1 VIVSDLL
8 KRHAPSFPALELEGS
23 GEDLVVTCPWDG
35 AELARLPTTLPDELD
50 AVMARAQAAF
60 SEYRWLPAWRRA
72 EILREAGRL
81 LAERQEEIACLLA
94 LEVGKPIRDARLEAR
109 RVASVLNW
117 ASEEAKR
124 LQGEVVALD
133 AERAGEGR
141 FAWTLREPR
150 GVIVAI
156 APFNWPINLAAHKVA
171 PALAAGNAVVL
182 KPASATPLT
191 ALWLAETLREAGLPE
206 NVLQVVIGSGA
217 SLGMRLVTDPRTS
230 MISFTGSPA
239 IGLHIAQA
247 AGMKPVTL
255 ELGSNAATIVEAD
268 ADLDLAV
275 QRIAAGAFANSGQ
288 VCISVQRVLV
298 NAAIYDQFLARL
310 VEETGKLRLGHP
322 LDEEASVS
330 CLITRSEDERVTA
343 WVDEALADGARLEC
357 GGVNDDRRLKP
368 TVLTNVSSQMKVVRD
383 EVFGPVVSVL
393 AIGDLDEAIAVAND
407 SQYGLQAGLF
417 TSDLNKAF
425 YAARRLEV
433 GGVMINECSNFRV
446 DQMPYG
452 GVKGSGVGREGL
464 KYAVQ
469 EMTEAKLITVRE
481 SGLPAGASR
490 S

>member
-1 VIVSDLL
+1 MIVSDFL
-8 KRHAPSFPALELEGS
+8 KRHVPSFPASELGRT
-23 GEDLVVTCPWDG
+23 GDDLVVACPWDG
-35 AELARLPTTLPDELD
+35 VELARLSATVPDDLD
-50 AVMARAQAAF
+50 MVMARAQAAF
-60 SEYRWLPAWRRA
+60 TEYRWLPAWRRA
-72 EILREAGRL
+72 EILHEAGRL
-81 LAERQEEIACLLA
+81 LAERQEEIARLLA
-94 LEVGKPIRDARLEAR
+94 LEVAKPIRDARLEAR
-109 RVASVLNW
+109 RVASVFNW

-156 APFNWPINLAAHKVA
+156 PPFNWPINLAAHKVA
-171 PALAAGNAVVL
+171 PALAAGNTVVL

-191 ALWLAETLREAGLPE
+191 ALWLAQTLKEAGLPE
-206 NVLQVVIGSGA
+206 DVLQVVIGSGA
-217 SLGMRLVTDPRTS
+217 SLGMRLVTDARTS
-230 MISFTGSPA
+230 MVSFTGSPA
-239 IGLHIAQA
+239 VGRQIAQT

-275 QRIAAGAFANSGQ
+275 QRVAAGGFANSGQ

-298 NAAIYDQFLARL
+298 NGAIYDEFLARL
-310 VEETGKLRLGHP
+310 IEQTKQFRLGHP
-322 LDEEASVS
+322 LDENASVS
-330 CLITRSEDERVTA
+330 CLITRADDERVIA

-357 GGVNDDRRLKP
+357 GGVTADRRLEP
-368 TVLTNVSSQMKVVRD
+368 TVLTNVLPQMKVVRD
-383 EVFGPVVSVL
+383 EVFGPVVSVR
-393 AIGDLDEAIAVAND
+393 AVADLDEAIAAAND

-417 TSDLNKAF
+417 TSDISKAI

-464 KYAVQ
+464 KYAIQ
-469 EMTEAKLITVRE
+469 EMTEAKLVTVRDT
-481 SGLPAGASR
+481 GLAAGASR
-490 S
+490 L